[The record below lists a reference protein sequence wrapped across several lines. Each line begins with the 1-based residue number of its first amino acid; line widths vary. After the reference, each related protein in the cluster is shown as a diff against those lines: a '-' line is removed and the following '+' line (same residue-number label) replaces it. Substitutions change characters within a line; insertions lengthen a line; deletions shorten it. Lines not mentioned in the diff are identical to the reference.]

1 MDKKIWLRVIKEEL
15 GLLDQLARE
24 SIDDV
29 NLTKE
34 EVELAI
40 SRSQIVA
47 REFEMLL
54 NNISTPSSELK
65 KEEELKVHVEMSLRH

>member
-15 GLLDQLARE
+15 GLLDQLATGMV
-24 SIDDV
+24 DDV

-47 REFEMLL
+47 KEFEMLL
-54 NNISTPSSELK
+54 NNIPTPSFHGKNEAG
-65 KEEELKVHVEMSLRH
+65 VESLSGNRA